1 MKCPS
6 CGASVTRVIETHRE
20 EQLIWRYRVCKE
32 CGNTWRTHERAV
44 WKVGKEW
51 SVTPVVLEGDE

>member
-6 CGASVTRVIETHRE
+6 CGASVTRVIETHQE